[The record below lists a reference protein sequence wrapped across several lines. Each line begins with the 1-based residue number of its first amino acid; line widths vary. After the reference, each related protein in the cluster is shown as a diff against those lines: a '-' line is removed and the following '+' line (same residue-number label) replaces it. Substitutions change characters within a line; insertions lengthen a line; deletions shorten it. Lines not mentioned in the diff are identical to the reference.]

1 MPAEALISAARK
13 LFHAALLSGP
23 LTADAKGVLS
33 IADGSSAVSRNVA
46 ASLVN
51 RLGIAR
57 TAIKGDGQSSGAAF
71 ETVIAN
77 FLRSTFLQLSHLRPG
92 AWEICDTA
100 THGKVQIANFAQY
113 EHLMR
118 LKEKA
123 DADPDLRA
131 ALGGDY
137 LIAPD
142 VVVLRTAEP
151 DEVLNGPCAIR

>member
-57 TAIKGDGQSSGAAF
+57 TAIKGDDGEDSAHG
-71 ETVIAN
+71 N
-77 FLRSTFLQLSHLRPG
+77 PG
-92 AWEICDTA
+92 VHRC
-100 THGKVQIANFAQY
+100 
-113 EHLMR
+113 
-118 LKEKA
+118 
-123 DADPDLRA
+123 
-131 ALGGDY
+131 
-137 LIAPD
+137 
-142 VVVLRTAEP
+142 
-151 DEVLNGPCAIR
+151 